1 MLVVDNVPP
10 FKTITYFP
18 LEALTLRL
26 LAFGLVHRTSRIFSA
41 SNSSEAVRTERILA
55 RARAAMAV
63 FSLIAVFFDPLPMR
77 SPVVAYTALLLY
89 ACLSFAFFV
98 LARRH
103 SIQPRIIPIVHA
115 ADVSFIFLIS
125 AFTQGPDSL
134 SFFVFFTIVVLAA
147 AYRWGFWETVLT
159 GGTFLILFLIEGALT
174 GIADTF
180 DLNRFLATSAYL
192 SLVFGLLGYL
202 AEHDKRAR
210 KENSLITHIVRVCQ
224 TEGEMSPTIHTCLKI
239 INDFYHAK
247 RALLVIQ
254 ENATHRVF
262 RWQYPSS
269 ENDTSIR
276 LHEVNAEEA
285 RKYLFW
291 SSVPVWFWR
300 DLRSG
305 SNPQTAAVDD
315 EGSLIHRLRFQ
326 PPEAF
331 VEAVACDSLLA
342 VSLLCGDDLAGRLY
356 ILDPQLDSSESRA
369 MRHLLRLLNEVRP
382 IAHNLYQWRR
392 VRSKAHIIEQVRAA
406 REIHDG
412 IIQSL
417 IGLELEIEVLLLN
430 EGHTA
435 TSRLQLERV
444 QKLLREQSQEARD
457 LMQRMKTPAVMFRE
471 LIPFLD
477 NLVAKFG
484 YETGI
489 NARFICDVEAPPL
502 PANACH
508 ELARIVQE
516 ALVNVRKHS
525 RATNVDVKLS
535 RDNDGL
541 RLVIEDNGAGSRWE
555 GQRHEDGRKRKSWEP
570 AVIRERV
577 LLLNGTL
584 KVESGSDSGVR
595 LMIRIPISEDTE
607 WWVRRRAIHK
617 ESRPV

>member
-1 MLVVDNVPP
+1 
-10 FKTITYFP
+10 
-18 LEALTLRL
+18 
-26 LAFGLVHRTSRIFSA
+26 
-41 SNSSEAVRTERILA
+41 
-55 RARAAMAV
+55 
-63 FSLIAVFFDPLPMR
+63 
-77 SPVVAYTALLLY
+77 
-89 ACLSFAFFV
+89 
-98 LARRH
+98 
-103 SIQPRIIPIVHA
+103 
-115 ADVSFIFLIS
+115 
-125 AFTQGPDSL
+125 
-134 SFFVFFTIVVLAA
+134 
-147 AYRWGFWETVLT
+147 
-159 GGTFLILFLIEGALT
+159 
-174 GIADTF
+174 
-180 DLNRFLATSAYL
+180 
-192 SLVFGLLGYL
+192 
-202 AEHDKRAR
+202 
-210 KENSLITHIVRVCQ
+210 
-224 TEGEMSPTIHTCLKI
+224 
-239 INDFYHAK
+239 
-247 RALLVIQ
+247 
-254 ENATHRVF
+254 
-262 RWQYPSS
+262 
-269 ENDTSIR
+269 
-276 LHEVNAEEA
+276 
-285 RKYLFW
+285 
-291 SSVPVWFWR
+291 
-300 DLRSG
+300 
-305 SNPQTAAVDD
+305 
-315 EGSLIHRLRFQ
+315 
-326 PPEAF
+326 
-331 VEAVACDSLLA
+331 
-342 VSLLCGDDLAGRLY
+342 VSLLSGDDLAGRLY

-525 RATNVDVKLS
+525 GATNVDVKLS

-555 GQRHEDGRKRKSWEP
+555 GERHEDGRKRKSWEP

-607 WWVRRRAIHK
+607 WWVRHRAIHK
-617 ESRPV
+617 ESRLV